1 MISNFKLITLSS
13 IFLLIVFSCQKTND
27 DRTAL
32 DHAYACQD
40 VLGPLPNFSCADAI
54 EVPTT
59 KNGTPVTFGPAGD
72 EGAGSANPDDCDCP
86 WAFGLA
92 CQTGNKVGRILGSIQ
107 MDQKTAM

>member
-72 EGAGSANPDDCDCP
+72 EGPVAPTRTIATV
-86 WAFGLA
+86 L
-92 CQTGNKVGRILGSIQ
+92 GRSVWLVKQVI
-107 MDQKTAM
+107 K